1 MKNQVTDC
9 VYALYPTDKWHSYQS
24 RVLFYI
30 GTSVLDCAN
39 ALRAKYGNK
48 LLTDEGYKQLVENKQ
63 TMMDE
68 MDWDFDIVCYDIG
81 EMLE

>member
-9 VYALYPTDKWHSYQS
+9 IYALYQTDKWHTYQS

-39 ALRAKYGNK
+39 ALRAKYGDK
-48 LLTDEGYKQLVENKQ
+48 L
-63 TMMDE
+63 
-68 MDWDFDIVCYDIG
+68 
-81 EMLE
+81 

>member
-9 VYALYPTDKWHSYQS
+9 VYALYQTDKWHTYQS

-39 ALRAKYGNK
+39 ALRAKYGDK

-68 MDWDFDIVCYDIG
+68 MDWEFHIICFEIG
-81 EMLE
+81 KMLE

>member
-9 VYALYPTDKWHSYQS
+9 VYALYQTDKWHTYQS

-39 ALRAKYGNK
+39 ALRAAGIRYRSQPGS
-48 LLTDEGYKQLVENKQ
+48 VAA
-63 TMMDE
+63 
-68 MDWDFDIVCYDIG
+68 
-81 EMLE
+81 